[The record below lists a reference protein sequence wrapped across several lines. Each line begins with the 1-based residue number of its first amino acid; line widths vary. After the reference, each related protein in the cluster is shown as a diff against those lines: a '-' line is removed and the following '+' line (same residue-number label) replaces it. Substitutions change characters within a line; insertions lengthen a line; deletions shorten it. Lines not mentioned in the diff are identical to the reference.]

1 MKSNSDEF
9 IKNALKSIEEEAKP
23 NPKQKQIMLENL
35 LSQVQTGDEAGKE
48 RSGLSRFRNMV
59 TVYPWRFGFGV
70 SAIQAVLFT
79 LMFGSNYT
87 NFVLQL
93 LGR

>member
-1 MKSNSDEF
+1 MKSNGDDF
-9 IKNALKSIEEEAKP
+9 IKKALKSLEEEAKP
-23 NPKQKQIMLENL
+23 NPKQKQIMLGNL
-35 LSQVQTGDEAGKE
+35 LSQMQTGEGSGKE
-48 RSGLSRFRNMV
+48 RSGLSRFGNMV
-59 TVYPWRFGFGV
+59 TVYPWRFGFGI

>member
-1 MKSNSDEF
+1 MKNNTDDFIEKALNSLTEGSQPSQ
-9 IKNALKSIEEEAKP
+9 N
-23 NPKQKQIMLENL
+23 QKQRMLEDL
-35 LSQVQTGDEAGKE
+35 LFQIQTEEDSKVG
-48 RSGLSRFRNMV
+48 RFRNMV

-70 SAIQAVLFT
+70 SALQAVLLT

-87 NFVLQL
+87 NFILQF

>member
-1 MKSNSDEF
+1 MKSNGDDF
-9 IKNALKSIEEEAKP
+9 IKKALKSLEEEVKP

-35 LSQVQTGDEAGKE
+35 LSQVGEGAGKE
-48 RSGLSRFRNMV
+48 RSGLSRFGNMV

>member
-1 MKSNSDEF
+1 MKRNTDDF
-9 IKNALKSIEEEAKP
+9 IKSALQSLDDRSKP
-23 NPKQKQIMLENL
+23 GQEQKQIMLENL
-35 LSQVQTGDEAGKE
+35 LIRSQIEEA
-48 RSGLSRFRNMV
+48 SGMDRFKKMV

-70 SAIQAVLFT
+70 SAVQAILFT

-87 NFVLQL
+87 NFILQL

>member
-1 MKSNSDEF
+1 MKSTTDSF
-9 IKNALKSIEEEAKP
+9 IEKALKSLDEELKP
-23 NPKQKQIMLENL
+23 SQKQKQIMLENL
-35 LSQVQTGDEAGKE
+35 LVRVQTSEG
-48 RSGLSRFRNMV
+48 SGSEQFRNIV

-70 SAIQAVLFT
+70 SAVQAALFT

-87 NFVLQL
+87 NFILQF

>member
-1 MKSNSDEF
+1 MKNNADDF
-9 IKNALKSIEEEAKP
+9 IEKALKSLDEASKP
-23 NPKQKQIMLENL
+23 SQKQKQIMLENL
-35 LSQVQTGDEAGKE
+35 LIRVQTAEGS
-48 RSGLSRFRNMV
+48 RSDRFRKVV

-70 SAIQAVLFT
+70 SAVQAILFT

-87 NFVLQL
+87 NFVLQF

>member
-1 MKSNSDEF
+1 MKSNTDDF
-9 IKNALKSIEEEAKP
+9 IEKALKSLAEESKP
-23 NPKQKQIMLENL
+23 SQKQKQIMLENL
-35 LSQVQTGDEAGKE
+35 RIQVQTAEV
-48 RSGLSRFRNMV
+48 SGFDRFKNIV

-87 NFVLQL
+87 NFVLQF

>member
-1 MKSNSDEF
+1 MKSNGDDF
-9 IKNALKSIEEEAKP
+9 IKKALKSLEEEVKP

-35 LSQVQTGDEAGKE
+35 LSQVGEGAGKE
-48 RSGLSRFRNMV
+48 RSGLSRFGNMV

-79 LMFGSNYT
+79 LMFGSSYT

>member
-1 MKSNSDEF
+1 MKDNRDDF
-9 IKNALKSIEEEAKP
+9 IKKAFKSLDEGSKP
-23 NPKQKQIMLENL
+23 SQKQKQMMLDRL
-35 LSQVQTGDEAGKE
+35 LIQAQTEE
-48 RSGLSRFRNMV
+48 TSGLDRYRNLV
-59 TVYPWRFGFGV
+59 TIYPWRFGFGV

-79 LMFGSNYT
+79 LMFGADYT

>member
-1 MKSNSDEF
+1 MKSNTDDF
-9 IKNALKSIEEEAKP
+9 IKKALNSLAEDAKP
-23 NPKQKQIMLENL
+23 GQEQKQIMLEKL
-35 LSQVQTGDEAGKE
+35 LIRVQTAET
-48 RSGLSRFRNMV
+48 SGFDRFKNIV

-70 SAIQAVLFT
+70 SALQAVLFT

-87 NFVLQL
+87 NFVLQF